1 MHGRATPVPGGAEQG
16 AKRLAT
22 IDGSIVPIRAPP
34 MRRGEASG
42 MDVLIFHLL
51 LGLCVE
57 IVFILDVLVLRLLMK
72 QDGGFHLRFELRK

>member
-1 MHGRATPVPGGAEQG
+1 
-16 AKRLAT
+16 
-22 IDGSIVPIRAPP
+22 
-34 MRRGEASG
+34 MRRSEASG

-72 QDGGFHLRFELRK
+72 QDGGFYLRFELRK